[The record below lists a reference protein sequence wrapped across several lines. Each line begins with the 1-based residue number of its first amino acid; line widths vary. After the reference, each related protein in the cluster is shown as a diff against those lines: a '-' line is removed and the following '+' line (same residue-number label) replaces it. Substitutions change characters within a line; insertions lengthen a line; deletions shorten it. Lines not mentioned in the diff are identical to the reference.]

1 MVLIGL
7 TSYFHSKQKML
18 HDPGDQEEV
27 QVKKWNQTPS
37 TQQMRHIFLKRFCKT
52 ICAGM
57 NNKAQ

>member
-18 HDPGDQEEV
+18 YDPGDQEEV

-37 TQQMRHIFLKRFCKT
+37 TQQMRHIF
-52 ICAGM
+52 
-57 NNKAQ
+57 